1 LFEGDMAA
9 VDSLIEELE
18 RLLDVAKEMESRCLS
33 EILSLEKMVNC
44 AQKCTPYVPPKELPK
59 ESVKKEVPV
68 LSVQEKVDAIM
79 NEIETK
85 QKII

>member
-1 LFEGDMAA
+1 M
-9 VDSLIEELE
+9 
-18 RLLDVAKEMESRCLS
+18 AKEMESRCLS

-44 AQKCTPYVPPKELPK
+44 VQKCTPYVPPKELPK
-59 ESVKKEVPV
+59 EIAKKEVPV

>member
-1 LFEGDMAA
+1 MTAIDA
-9 VDSLIEELE
+9 VIEELE
-18 RLLDVAKEMESRCLS
+18 RLLEVAKEMESRCLS

-44 AQKCTPYVPPKELPK
+44 THKCTPYVQPKELPK
-59 ESVKKEVPV
+59 ENIKKEIPA

-85 QKII
+85 QKIIEV